1 MEANN
6 EFKEKDLNSEEIS
19 NSSEDSKKQITKPR
33 EHSTSESGEKINK
46 KKIHVD
52 NIEFNVHE
60 NLLKKFLSKFG
71 TVKKC
76 KIIRNNITNKSRGFG
91 FVEFETEEDAS
102 KLVSCKEEELYLNSR
117 QMHVSYYKEKKRD
130 HSKKHTNVRNTP
142 ISTSTAQ
149 NVEVNDAQ
157 DEPKSEN
164 SITIQDLPFD
174 ILSKVFSFLC
184 LRDLCT
190 VERGN

>member
-19 NSSEDSKKQITKPR
+19 NLSEDSKKQITKPR

-130 HSKKHTNVRNTP
+130 HSKKYTNVRNTQ

-149 NVEVNDAQ
+149 NAEVNDAQ